1 MTKKCQR
8 NLIVLRYGQLL
19 KQVLSQIGKTWQHLE
34 RAHKE
39 KCTIYIGTWT
49 YWSIKCH
56 QKNYHCLHTLIWQWK
71 ISTVETN
78 AKLKGFGAVL
88 LQEDN
93 PVYFASKS
101 LQLHQKAYIAIELDS
116 LAVAWA
122 MEKNPITL

>member
-1 MTKKCQR
+1 M
-8 NLIVLRYGQLL
+8 
-19 KQVLSQIGKTWQHLE
+19 
-34 RAHKE
+34 
-39 KCTIYIGTWT
+39 
-49 YWSIKCH
+49 
-56 QKNYHCLHTLIWQWK
+56 
-71 ISTVETN
+71 ETN